1 MYMTGS
7 LLYNKNQD
15 IVNQHMDFLNR
26 SLKKSEEIKKYLETN
41 ENENTMIQNLWDMAN
56 IVLKGKF
63 IRTKTKKTNATK
75 NWFFK
80 KINKIDKSLAKLI
93 GGGN

>member
-1 MYMTGS
+1 
-7 LLYNKNQD
+7 
-15 IVNQHMDFLNR
+15 
-26 SLKKSEEIKKYLETN
+26 
-41 ENENTMIQNLWDMAN
+41 MIQNLWDMAN

-80 KINKIDKSLAKLI
+80 KINKIDRSLAKLM
-93 GGGN
+93 GGGIDKIRNEKEVTTNTAEIQKIIKDCYKQLYTNKMTT

>member
-1 MYMTGS
+1 
-7 LLYNKNQD
+7 
-15 IVNQHMDFLNR
+15 
-26 SLKKSEEIKKYLETN
+26 
-41 ENENTMIQNLWDMAN
+41 MIQNLWDMAN

-80 KINKIDKSLAKLI
+80 KINKIDRSLAKLM
-93 GGGN
+93 GGGELIKSEMKKKLQPTQQKYKKS